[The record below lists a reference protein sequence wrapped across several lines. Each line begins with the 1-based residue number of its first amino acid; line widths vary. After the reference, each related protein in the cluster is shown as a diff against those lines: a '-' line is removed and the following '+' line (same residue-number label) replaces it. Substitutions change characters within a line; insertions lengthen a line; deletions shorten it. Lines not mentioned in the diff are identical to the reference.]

1 MSHNSPSARGGTN
14 RGLGLLPNQEADC
27 DMLLEGHMEEA
38 NLLAGT
44 LVRKRADPWKIDDL
58 GAEMLIQK
66 LKTTHEWGGGK
77 KMTFT
82 MLG

>member
-1 MSHNSPSARGGTN
+1 MSQLLPSARGN
-14 RGLGLLPNQEADC
+14 EAEPRSVANQEAECTQC
-27 DMLLEGHMEEA
+27 DKLLEGHMEEA

-66 LKTTHEWGGGK
+66 LKTTHEWGGEAK
-77 KMTFT
+77 R
-82 MLG
+82 

>member
-1 MSHNSPSARGGTN
+1 
-14 RGLGLLPNQEADC
+14 
-27 DMLLEGHMEEA
+27 MEEA

-66 LKTTHEWGGGK
+66 LKKMHRMGGS
-77 KMTFT
+77 KMMT
-82 MLG
+82 